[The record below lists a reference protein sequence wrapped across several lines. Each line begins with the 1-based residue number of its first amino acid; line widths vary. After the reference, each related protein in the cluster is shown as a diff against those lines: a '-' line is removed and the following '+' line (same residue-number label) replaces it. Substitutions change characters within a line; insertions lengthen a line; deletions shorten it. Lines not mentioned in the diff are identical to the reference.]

1 MPDKIRSLSEE
12 EALEQIIETIHQAET
27 SAAPFALVLGSGFSH
42 GLVPTA
48 LELVT
53 ESLPLWMKSLKDN
66 EPFESLSQLS
76 ADQRLGIARTF

>member
-42 GLVPTA
+42 GL
-48 LELVT
+48 
-53 ESLPLWMKSLKDN
+53 
-66 EPFESLSQLS
+66 FR
-76 ADQRLGIARTF
+76 QRWSW